1 MERAQRLPKSD
12 SYQPKPAGPTSD
24 YRPHSEQPAAQRSE
38 MASPVRDPAMNTPP
52 QSVSS
57 QLSAATSPAAASTS
71 LSKASTPPRVSAA
84 PTVSESPTSAP
95 RPPTVSS
102 PDVESTPPQIST
114 PPNMPS
120 APLMMQGLRAP
131 TSAATEVSPAGSK
144 HLSVGPSSSSLPA
157 SPSKL
162 STPLASA
169 DGASAAVSS
178 VPSSEYVA
186 HQIKSSLS
194 PTTVTPPALV
204 STSSYSVSAP
214 ISSLQQMV
222 QGSKSPLMTSCF
234 PDTSGAQHDM
244 PGPPKLVST
253 TSSVGTI
260 SSPAG
265 VAPPLMS
272 ELGPSTSTPPGS
284 CLSTTPSAGSKPCD
298 PAHASQRQTY
308 TPPAADS
315 GLSTA
320 SAASLP
326 PGAVN
331 LPSLAAH
338 ESPTVRPLSTLPLLT
353 TQASRTAPVSA
364 PPALVSVPPAMGT
377 SSGVVQ
383 SSDSEQHPPNTTP
396 PHALRQSS
404 PKPEHHGHSE
414 DRKALA
420 YKRNGKPEEHSSQ
433 LDSGTIKTSEK
444 VEATETNKSEICS
457 PKTLTDLPGKPL
469 QTAVAPDQKPK
480 NKQTGSEKHHMQS
493 SVICEAEDSMLEQ
506 TPLRKSSHLHSTRLE
521 RPTDDESF
529 DNSSHTASQFEG
541 NSTFDT
547 PSRIDVSSVFEKT
560 SLVDGDSSCVDDS
573 THFDSSFHLR
583 KNTSRFDSTSHAEE
597 EPSSAFDTTRDSS
610 FSVGDSIDGTL
621 NSTRETSEA
630 EETKDSCQITGEST
644 LESSLNNTSQMEEPS
659 VDSSDVSNSLSFGPS
674 RQGTFLKFI
683 IFEISI
689 TVVFSVFLCCMSLSC
704 ISEFC

>member
-1 MERAQRLPKSD
+1 MERAPVAQRLSKSD
-12 SYQPKPAGPTSD
+12 SYQPKPVGPTSD
-24 YRPHSEQPAAQRSE
+24 YRQHSEQPAAQRSE

-57 QLSAATSPAAASTS
+57 QLSTATSPAAASTS
-71 LSKASTPPRVSAA
+71 VSKASTPPRVSAA
-84 PTVSESPTSAP
+84 SAVSESPTSAP

-114 PPNMPS
+114 PPNVPS
-120 APLMMQGLRAP
+120 APLMMQGLRPP
-131 TSAATEVSPAGSK
+131 TSAATEISPAGSK
-144 HLSVGPSSSSLPA
+144 HLSAGSSSSSLPA
-157 SPSKL
+157 SPPKL
-162 STPLASA
+162 STPLTST
-169 DGASAAVSS
+169 DGVSRPAAVSS
-178 VPSSEYVA
+178 VPSSSAA
-186 HQIKSSLS
+186 HQTKSSLP
-194 PTTVTPPALV
+194 PTTVSPPALV

-234 PDTSGAQHDM
+234 PDASGAQHER

-253 TSSVGTI
+253 TSSVGAK
-260 SSPAG
+260 SSSAG
-265 VAPPLMS
+265 VAPPLIS
-272 ELGPSTSTPPGS
+272 ESGPSTSTPPVS
-284 CLSTTPSAGSKPCD
+284 CLSTTPSVGSKPSD
-298 PAHASQRQTY
+298 PAPAPQRQTY

-383 SSDSEQHPPNTTP
+383 SSDSEQRPPNTTP
-396 PHALRQSS
+396 PHALKQSS
-404 PKPEHHGHSE
+404 PKPEHHGHSQ

-420 YKRNGKPEEHSSQ
+420 YKRNRRPEERPSQ
-433 LDSGTIKTSEK
+433 LDSGIMKTSEK
-444 VEATETNKSEICS
+444 VEATESNKSEIRS
-457 PKTLTDLPGKPL
+457 PKTLTDLPGNPL
-469 QTAVAPDQKPK
+469 QATVAPDQKPK
-480 NKQTGSEKHHMQS
+480 NKQTDSEKHHMQS
-493 SVICEAEDSMLEQ
+493 NVICEAEDSMLEQ
-506 TPLRKSSHLHSTRLE
+506 TPVRTSSHLHSTRLE
-521 RPTDDESF
+521 HPTDNESF
-529 DNSSHTASQFEG
+529 DNSSHTASQLEG

-547 PSRIDVSSVFEKT
+547 PSRVDVSSVFEKT

-573 THFDSSFHLR
+573 SHFDSSFHLR

-597 EPSSAFDTTRDSS
+597 EPSGAFDTTRDSS
-610 FSVGDSIDGTL
+610 SSVEDSRNDTL
-621 NSTRETSEA
+621 DSTRETSDA
-630 EETKDSCQITGEST
+630 EETKDSCQITGESM

-659 VDSSDVSNSLSFGPS
+659 FDSSDVSNSRSFVPS
-674 RQGTFLKFI
+674 QTGTFL
-683 IFEISI
+683 
-689 TVVFSVFLCCMSLSC
+689 
-704 ISEFC
+704 